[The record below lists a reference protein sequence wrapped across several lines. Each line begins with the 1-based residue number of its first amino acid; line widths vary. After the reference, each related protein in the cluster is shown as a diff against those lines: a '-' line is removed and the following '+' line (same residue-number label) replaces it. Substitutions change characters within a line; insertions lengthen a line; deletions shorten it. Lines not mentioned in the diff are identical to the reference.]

1 MFYIYLFL
9 YSCISDTKIIFLLI
23 LQSVYLTGK
32 FLEIIG
38 LNDTHAHVHRTPFNR
53 TYVSQLVSHL
63 YGEKVYG
70 FTARCS
76 WHCGG
81 HCATIVGRV
90 QRWWVADNRKS
101 SDGNGRKETKKG
113 GRKVREIGTSSRI
126 ETKIG
131 TWMHAH
137 GNVPFNGLFFNHYEM
152 EARVWPFSS
161 FFVVLLTVSYHFY
174 SRFPFL

>member
-9 YSCISDTKIIFLLI
+9 YSCISDTKITFLLI

-38 LNDTHAHVHRTPFNR
+38 LNDIHAHVHRTPFNR

-113 GRKVREIGTSSRI
+113 GRKVREIGTSSDFGSKRKSGR
-126 ETKIG
+126 EYTRMEMSSSMDFSLTTMK
-131 TWMHAH
+131 WKQEFDLSHH
-137 GNVPFNGLFFNHYEM
+137 FLLFH
-152 EARVWPFSS
+152 
-161 FFVVLLTVSYHFY
+161 
-174 SRFPFL
+174 

>member
-9 YSCISDTKIIFLLI
+9 YSYISDTKITFLLI

-113 GRKVREIGTSSRI
+113 GRKVREIGTSSDLGSKRKSGR
-126 ETKIG
+126 ECTRMEMSSSMDFSLTTMK
-131 TWMHAH
+131 WKQEFDLSHH
-137 GNVPFNGLFFNHYEM
+137 FLLFH
-152 EARVWPFSS
+152 
-161 FFVVLLTVSYHFY
+161 
-174 SRFPFL
+174 